1 MIGERI
7 WLIAVRTLQV
17 PSNDRRHKLT
27 FSHCHGQTERED
39 GIDEAMRVP
48 DADKTFSAKSIYLI
62 RVVRNHVHVFHE
74 FDLRNSTTQLRM
86 KFAQFPNVKI
96 TLALPF
102 FQKVG
107 GWAYDSH
114 ANNFLVEWYELAPMV
129 CLLIVDQRVVLVSF
143 ASVAVVA
150 YGINYL

>member
-1 MIGERI
+1 
-7 WLIAVRTLQV
+7 
-17 PSNDRRHKLT
+17 
-27 FSHCHGQTERED
+27 

-48 DADKTFSAKSIYLI
+48 DADETVAAKSVHLI
-62 RVVRNHVHVFHE
+62 RVIRNHMHFFHQ

-86 KFAQFPNVKI
+86 KFAQFPDVKI
-96 TLALPF
+96 TLALF
-102 FQKVG
+102 FIQEVG

-114 ANNFLVEWYELAPMV
+114 ANNFLVEWYKPSPMV
-129 CLLIVDQRVVLVSF
+129 FLLIEDQRVVLVSF